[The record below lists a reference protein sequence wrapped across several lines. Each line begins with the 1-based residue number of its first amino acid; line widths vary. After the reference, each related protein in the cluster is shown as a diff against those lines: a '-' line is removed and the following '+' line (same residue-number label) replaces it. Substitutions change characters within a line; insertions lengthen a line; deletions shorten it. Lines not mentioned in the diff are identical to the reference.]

1 MDLTQFYVLFVD
13 RKPVVKHDGQY
24 HIDVA
29 DVRARQ
35 YFVDLLVMIVYNE
48 IRFAV
53 VGFCLF

>member
-13 RKPVVKHDGQY
+13 MKLVKRDGQY

>member
-1 MDLTQFYVLFVD
+1 MDLTQFYLLFMD
-13 RKPVVKHDGQY
+13 RKLPVVKRDGQY

-48 IRFAV
+48 I
-53 VGFCLF
+53 